1 MDDSITLDYY
11 MFLLTLGIPYEGF
24 VTDEDGVVYRS
35 LCEPVVVPPES
46 LYIGSPPGVNYSQR
60 TFLLLTKSALY
71 YFPQDNMPDADDIA
85 RKIKNHIVRINTD
98 GTTTVDFG
106 RGDIMVMPTYKCD
119 IKVSVTG
126 SSGSLASPVVHIR
139 VRDGSGIKAKETT
152 MTLGAAEAVYGIDFR
167 SMTDVKSLPDVHLS
181 PSETGTSGGNS
192 DLLTLSRALS
202 AGGLGISALELGA
215 GKTTYRM
222 RRMRGQK
229 FSPKLYRSGW
239 HGGSRGQIKVHSAKK
254 TLKKTGWMSF
264 GLGTLLD
271 IGYSFA
277 DEQPWGKTIAN
288 FVVNGTAVMISGV
301 PGLIIGTA
309 YFGLDLLG
317 VFDDTPNISSEWRTS
332 APDYYSPAD
341 NTRICIPDILNEDEH
356 YLLPVDAEYL
366 ERFILDR

>member
-1 MDDSITLDYY
+1 

-24 VTDEDGVVYRS
+24 VTDEDGTVYRS

-46 LYIGSPPGVNYSQR
+46 LYIGSPPGVNYNQN

-85 RKIKNHIVRINTD
+85 RKIKNHIVRVNTD
-98 GTTTVDFG
+98 GTTSVDLG

-119 IKVSVTG
+119 IKVNVTG

-139 VRDGSGIKAKETT
+139 VRDGSGIKEKETT
-152 MTLGAAEAVYGIDFR
+152 MTLGAAEAVYGIDFHDI
-167 SMTDVKSLPDVHLS
+167 TDAKVPSVVPFL
-181 PSETGTSGGNS
+181 PSETGSS
-192 DLLTLSRALS
+192 SEKSALSVMSRALS
-202 AGGLGISALELGA
+202 AGGLGMSALELGA
-215 GKTTYRM
+215 GNTTYRM
-222 RRMRGQK
+222 RRMRGQT

-239 HGGSRGQIKVHSAKK
+239 HGGSRGQIKVRSAKK
-254 TLKKTGWMSF
+254 TLKKTGRVFFW
-264 GLGTLLD
+264 LGTLLD

-277 DEQPWGKTIAN
+277 GKQPLGKTITN
-288 FVVNGTAVMISGV
+288 FVVNGTAVMIGGV

-317 VFDDTPNISSEWRTS
+317 AFDGPTNISSEWRTS

-341 NTRICIPDILNEDEH
+341 NTRIFIPDILIEDGLEP
-356 YLLPVDAEYL
+356 LPVDAEYL